1 MNRKYLNLMKR
12 TLLLLFASF
21 LAFIACDA
29 RTAGDNDGNQDN
41 KDEFVADVAAPDI
54 FVKGQQGYHTYRI
67 PALAKT
73 VKGTILAF
81 CEGRKESGSDTG
93 DINLILR
100 RSIDDGKTWS
110 PIITVWD
117 DGYNTCGNPSPV
129 VDPVTGRIHLLMT
142 WNLGTD
148 GKSAGDF
155 NNGKTKDTR
164 RVFYTYSDDD
174 GVTWNEPEEITS
186 QAKGE
191 GYGWYATGPC
201 HAIILTKGKYAG
213 RIVVPCDCNKIGGA
227 GFSHVIYSD
236 DNGENWKIG
245 GMISGGNE
253 STVAEL
259 EDGRILISCRC
270 SGGKRMLAWSEDG
283 GETFGESVKMASL
296 PDPKCQASLLN
307 TVYEGQYVLLHSNC
321 ADASSRIKMTVKAST
336 DGGGTWNAGHIVWD
350 GMTAYSDMVMIN
362 ENIIGILY
370 ENGSSSSY
378 ERISFDRVAMSYV
391 LDSDKD

>member
-12 TLLLLFASF
+12 TLLLLFASS

-29 RTAGDNDGNQDN
+29 KTAGDDGGNQDN

-174 GVTWNEPEEITS
+174 GVTWKEPEEITS

-350 GMTAYSDMVMIN
+350 GMTAYSDIVMIN

>member
-1 MNRKYLNLMKR
+1 MTSESPPPHKKNGQALPVPVRADEGIR
-12 TLLLLFASF
+12 TDRPA
-21 LAFIACDA
+21 
-29 RTAGDNDGNQDN
+29 AGERRAVRA
-41 KDEFVADVAAPDI
+41 KEADVRI
-54 FVKGQQGYHTYRI
+54 F
-67 PALAKT
+67 
-73 VKGTILAF
+73 
-81 CEGRKESGSDTG
+81 
-93 DINLILR
+93 
-100 RSIDDGKTWS
+100 
-110 PIITVWD
+110 
-117 DGYNTCGNPSPV
+117 
-129 VDPVTGRIHLLMT
+129 
-142 WNLGTD
+142 
-148 GKSAGDF
+148 
-155 NNGKTKDTR
+155 
-164 RVFYTYSDDD
+164 
-174 GVTWNEPEEITS
+174 EEILS
-186 QAKGE
+186 ALGIAEDVAFGGAKVV
-191 GYGWYATGPC
+191 
-201 HAIILTKGKYAG
+201 LYAG
-213 RIVVPCDCNKIGGA
+213 RCAYFENVQSVLSFSAEEVVLRLKRGEVRARGKDLCVARYGGEEFVVFLPEINSA
-227 GFSHVIYSD
+227 QAYKVADRLRQSIASIVIYSD

-321 ADASSRIKMTVKAST
+321 ANASSRIKMTVKAST

>member
-12 TLLLLFASF
+12 TLLLLFASS

-29 RTAGDNDGNQDN
+29 KTAGDNDGNQDN

>member
-12 TLLLLFASF
+12 TLLLLFASS

-29 RTAGDNDGNQDN
+29 KTAGDDGGNQDN

-174 GVTWNEPEEITS
+174 GVTWKEPEEITS
-186 QAKGE
+186 QAKDE